1 MVFSQTVRTGAFAA
15 LMLLGLTGSAT
26 AQVARGQAAS
36 NATAGLDTPSSELV
50 VTPGFSGDDPSAV
63 RDTFIGKENGNGA
76 NGGAP
81 SSTRSHIKEWVGKVL
96 PSNRTVSAL
105 LGDNPG
111 RELAFVAPVSR
122 GILYS
127 STTHIM
133 KVDVSFSDESHPD
146 DIILRRVVSGP
157 DGQKL
162 TFAAQAKSEGFVQT
176 IDLIDIQA
184 AGKRDE
190 TTVHGRFALSS
201 SAFAQADGNLAVV
214 FICRVV
220 PPYLTEQHSH
230 RDATDDEPTD
240 ITTRTSTLH
249 VAVDDIWLI
258 DQTKGVVIEKGLRL
272 TK

>member
-1 MVFSQTVRTGAFAA
+1 MVASQTVQTGVLTA
-15 LMLLGLTGSAT
+15 LILLCLTGSAT
-26 AQVARGQAAS
+26 AQAANAQAAS
-36 NATAGLDTPSSELV
+36 NAKAGVDTPSQELV

-63 RDTFIGKENGNGA
+63 RDAFIGKDNGK
-76 NGGAP
+76 GGNAG
-81 SSTRSHIKEWVGKVL
+81 STRSHIKEWVGKVL
-96 PSNRTVSAL
+96 PSNRTVSTW

-127 STTHIM
+127 STTHVM

-146 DIILRRVVSGP
+146 DIILKKVVTGP
-157 DGQKL
+157 DGEKL
-162 TFAAQAKSEGFVQT
+162 TFGAQAKAEGFIQT
-176 IDLIDIQA
+176 VDLIGIQA
-184 AGKRDE
+184 SGKRDE

-201 SAFAQADGNLAVV
+201 SVFAQADGNLAMV

-220 PPYLTEQHSH
+220 PPYLTEVRSH

-240 ITTRTSTLH
+240 ITMRTSTLH

-258 DQTKGVVIEKGLRL
+258 DQTKGVVIAKGLRL

>member
-1 MVFSQTVRTGAFAA
+1 MVFSQTVQTGVLAA
-15 LMLLGLTGSAT
+15 LILLCLTGSAT
-26 AQVARGQAAS
+26 AQVANGRAAG
-36 NATAGLDTPSSELV
+36 NAKAGEDTPSPELV

-63 RDTFIGKENGNGA
+63 RDAFTGKDNGK
-76 NGGAP
+76 GGNAG
-81 SSTRSHIKEWVGKVL
+81 STRSHIKEWVGKVL

-111 RELAFVAPVSR
+111 RELALVAPVSR

-127 STTHIM
+127 STTHVM

-146 DIILRRVVSGP
+146 DIILKKIVSGP

-162 TFAAQAKSEGFVQT
+162 TFGAQAKSEGFIQT
-176 IDLIDIQA
+176 IDLIGIQA

-190 TTVHGRFALSS
+190 TTVHGRIALSS
-201 SAFAQADGNLAVV
+201 SAFAQSDGNLAMV

-220 PPYLTEQHSH
+220 PPYLTELRSH

-258 DQTKGVVIEKGLRL
+258 DQTKGVVIAKGLRL